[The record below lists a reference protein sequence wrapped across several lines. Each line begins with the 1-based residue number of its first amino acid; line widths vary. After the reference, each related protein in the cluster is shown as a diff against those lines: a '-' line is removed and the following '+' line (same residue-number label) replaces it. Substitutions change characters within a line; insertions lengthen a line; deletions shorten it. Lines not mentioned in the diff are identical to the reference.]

1 MFKRIISL
9 LFSLSFINAQIAL
22 PTFQAVHIPHNI
34 TSSSTVG
41 PVIAGRY
48 AQTGAILANGTVKF
62 WGYNNYGQL
71 GQGNTTRIGAGSG
84 EMGDNLPAIDLGT
97 GRTATAIASGRLMAM
112 ALLDNGTVKAWGYN
126 AQGQLGQGNTNIIGD
141 GSGEMGDNLPAIDLG
156 TGRTATSIGAGLYHT
171 GAILDN
177 GTVKAWGYNA
187 HGQLG
192 QGNNSNIGDGS
203 GEMGDN
209 LPAIDL
215 GTGRTATAISLGAYI
230 SVALLD
236 NGTVKAWGYGN
247 YGIVGQGN
255 RQNIGDGSGEM
266 GDNLAAIDLGTGRTA
281 TAIAAGNFHIVALL
295 DNGTVKA
302 WGYNTRGSLGQ
313 GNLSHIGDD
322 AGEMGDNLP
331 AIDLG
336 TGRTATAIAAGA
348 YHTIVILDNGT
359 VKVWGYNIYGQLGQ
373 GNTNNMGDG
382 AGEMGDNL
390 SAIDLGT
397 GRTATAIHGGY
408 YSTIVRLDDGTIK
421 VWGYNGQGQ
430 LGQGNTSNIGDGSG
444 EMGDNLSAVDLSSSS
459 DATLE

>member
-209 LPAIDL
+209 L
-215 GTGRTATAISLGAYI
+215 
-230 SVALLD
+230 
-236 NGTVKAWGYGN
+236 
-247 YGIVGQGN
+247 
-255 RQNIGDGSGEM
+255 
-266 GDNLAAIDLGTGRTA
+266 AAIDLGTGRTA